1 MIDRPQ
7 LHASALGTICMEGFR
22 RRYIEGEKMP
32 PGIAIIVGTG
42 THRSVEANLTHKIET
57 GELLP
62 VEAVKD
68 EAHDG
73 VVAAFES
80 QEIKLTPEEKSL
92 GIETVRGQAIDKAV
106 RLARLHHIT
115 LAPGINPRA
124 IERPWS
130 LEIPGM
136 PFDLVG
142 RIDIQELYTIRDTK
156 TSGKTPPADS
166 ASKSLQL
173 KAYALAMKIIDNLSD
188 IPAVALD
195 YLVDTA
201 TPKAITLTHEP
212 DNDDFQVV
220 LARAEIIA
228 RAMNAG
234 VFVPVEPGHW
244 HCNEKWCGYFQ
255 TCRYSTKPKQ
265 FSIT

>member
-1 MIDRPQ
+1 
-7 LHASALGTICMEGFR
+7 MEGFR
-22 RRYIEGEKMP
+22 RRYIEGEKIA

-42 THRSVEANLTHKIET
+42 THRSVEANLTHKIVT

-73 VVAAFES
+73 VVAAFAS
-80 QEIKLTPEEKSL
+80 QEIILTPEEASL
-92 GIETVRGQAIDKAV
+92 GVEIVRGRAIDKAV
-106 RLARLHHIT
+106 RLAQLHHIT
-115 LAPGINPRA
+115 LAPDINPIA
-124 IERPWS
+124 IERNWS

-142 RIDIQELYTIRDTK
+142 RIDIQEPNAIRDTK
-156 TSGKTPPADS
+156 TSGKTPSSNS
-166 ASKSLQL
+166 AAISVQL
-173 KAYALAMKIIDNLSD
+173 KAYALAMRIIDKL
-188 IPAVALD
+188 PTMPFVALD

-228 RAMNAG
+228 RAMEAG

-244 HCNEKWCGYFQ
+244 HCNEKWCGYFH
-255 TCRYSTKPKQ
+255 TCRYTTKPKQ